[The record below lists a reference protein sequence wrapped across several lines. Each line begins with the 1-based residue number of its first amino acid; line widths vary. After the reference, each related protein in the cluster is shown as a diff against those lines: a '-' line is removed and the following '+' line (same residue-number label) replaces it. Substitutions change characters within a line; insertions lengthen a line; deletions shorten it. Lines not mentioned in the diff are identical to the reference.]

1 MHILPA
7 VVPEGEFPRSEVVAV
22 RLARKVAPLFGVRWE
37 HNPFARTWVCDYA
50 ALTLAEVAR
59 GAPIPSKP
67 GRISVPVGVT
77 GSGGDG
83 PGGDGSAAEPAA
95 GWGWNGRAVWTA
107 PGARAPAV
115 LANATL
121 NRFGPNTK
129 AAVVLTAANRLLQ
142 DATAAVEAVCGDLN
156 GSPAGPQM
164 RLAIWAGLVLEVF
177 RGQPALVV
185 AAIQARAV
193 QRSLTARWGAQVG
206 LGDLGKSAARCE
218 IGAAG
223 VGEQTDPW
231 HPIRFSLIDDTLE
244 LLDLSAAGPIG
255 PDRQADIAAAWCRRL
270 LNMGRPGSGMV
281 WLVEDDDGHRF
292 AHSFQRVGAMVAPFV
307 AEVLDASTR
316 PTDDSAPRL
325 VDPIVAPGSDA
336 TVRARAVATHI
347 AVNYLRYIEE
357 SATDFARLRERTRE
371 AIGHAA
377 KATLD
382 RLGPADPASLLL
394 TGYGEYL
401 QLWDLTQAGG
411 ADAETL
417 RSAAEN
423 LLAGARRTML
433 AWQGGTLDPG
443 AASYLLEIGNV
454 ALAAVRDQVEI
465 PGVDRALARMWR
477 EALSARG
484 VDPDPAAVLDQL
496 NQSQIF
502 HLATYGDFLAS
513 RATTSDLRRA
523 LRILEAVTDIRERVA
538 AGEAAVLPAK
548 FASPRDAHQAA
559 AKVAAGL
566 ARSLP
571 ARERSA
577 RVAAWASAVRHA
589 LAVLADPST
598 EELLARGGSDNAA
611 VRMAAVKIEPAL
623 SHLLDDGLAVDALN
637 ADARIADVR
646 VADAP
651 AVDGELWTPTLRSV
665 ALRLMERAQCRPGNP
680 GGEDKPNAAVARL
693 WARLQAE
700 SDLIRS
706 E

>member
-1 MHILPA
+1 MGGVYTLPA

-50 ALTLAEVAR
+50 ALTLAELAR
-59 GAPIPSKP
+59 GAPMPTKP
-67 GRISVPVGVT
+67 DRVVT
-77 GSGGDG
+77 SIDAAERE
-83 PGGDGSAAEPAA
+83 PGIDENAAEPTT
-95 GWGWNGRAVWTA
+95 GWGWSGRAVCTA
-107 PGARAPAV
+107 PGASAPAV

-129 AAVVLTAANRLLQ
+129 AAVVLTAANRLMQ
-142 DATAAVEAVCGDLN
+142 ESTAAIEAVCGDLN
-156 GSPAGPQM
+156 DSPAGPQM
-164 RLAIWAGLVLEVF
+164 RLAIWAGLVLEAF

-206 LGDLGKSAARCE
+206 LGDLGASAARCE

-223 VGEQTDPW
+223 IAEQPDPW
-231 HPIRFSLIDDTLE
+231 HPIRFALIDDTLE
-244 LLDLSAAGPIG
+244 LLDLSAAGPTG

-281 WLVEDDDGHRF
+281 WLLEDEQGHRF
-292 AHSFQRVGAMVAPFV
+292 AHSYQRVGAMVAPFV
-307 AEVLDASTR
+307 AEVLDPSTR
-316 PTDDSAPRL
+316 PADESAPWL
-325 VDPIVAPGSDA
+325 MDPIAATLSDA
-336 TVRARAVATHI
+336 TVRARAVATHV

-357 SATDFARLRERTRE
+357 TATDFAALREHTRE
-371 AIGHAA
+371 VIGHAA
-377 KATLD
+377 KATVD

-411 ADAETL
+411 SDAAAL

-423 LLAGARRTML
+423 LLAGQRRTVL
-433 AWQGGTLDPG
+433 ARHASELDPG
-443 AASYLLEIGNV
+443 SASYLLEIANV
-454 ALAAVRDQVEI
+454 ALAAAREQIEI

-484 VDPDPAAVLDQL
+484 VDPDPASVLDRL
-496 NQSQIF
+496 TQSQIF
-502 HLATYGDFLAS
+502 HLATYGDYLS
-513 RATTSDLRRA
+513 GRATASDLRRA

-559 AKVAAGL
+559 ARVAACL

-571 ARERSA
+571 ERERTA
-577 RVAAWASAVRHA
+577 RAAAWASAVRHA

-598 EELLARGGSDNAA
+598 EELLGRSGSDNAA
-611 VRMAAVKIEPAL
+611 VKMAAVKIEPAL
-623 SHLLDDGLAVDALN
+623 SHLMDEDGDLAED
-637 ADARIADVR
+637 R
-646 VADAP
+646 
-651 AVDGELWTPTLRSV
+651 ELWTPLLRSV
-665 ALRLMERAQCRPGNP
+665 ALRLMERAQPRPGRPDSGDNLNP
-680 GGEDKPNAAVARL
+680 AIQELRARL
-693 WARLQAE
+693 AR
-700 SDLIRS
+700 SGGFGV
-706 E
+706 

>member
-1 MHILPA
+1 MPA

-37 HNPFARTWVCDYA
+37 HDPFGRTWVCDYA
-50 ALTLAEVAR
+50 TLTLAELAR
-59 GAPIPSKP
+59 GAPMPSKP
-67 GRISVPVGVT
+67 ERAPSPVGV
-77 GSGGDG
+77 
-83 PGGDGSAAEPAA
+83 PGRAAGIDDSAAETTA
-95 GWGWNGRAVWTA
+95 GWGWSGRAVWTA
-107 PGARAPAV
+107 PGAGAPAV

-129 AAVVLTAANRLLQ
+129 AAAVLTAANRLLQ
-142 DATAAVEAVCGDLN
+142 DATAAVEAVCRDLN
-156 GSPAGPQM
+156 NSPAGPQM

-206 LGDLGKSAARCE
+206 YGDLGQSSARCE

-223 VGEQTDPW
+223 VAEQTDSW
-231 HPIRFSLIDDTLE
+231 HPIRFALIDDTLE
-244 LLDLSAAGPIG
+244 RLDLSAAGPVG
-255 PDRQADIAAAWCRRL
+255 PDRQEDIAAAWCRRL
-270 LNMGRPGSGMV
+270 LNMGRPGSGIV
-281 WLVEDDDGHRF
+281 WLVEDEQGHRF
-292 AHSFQRVGAMVAPFV
+292 AHSYQRVGAMVAPFV

-316 PTDDSAPRL
+316 PVDESAPWL
-325 VDPIVAPGSDA
+325 VDPIAATRSDA
-336 TVRARAVATHI
+336 TVRARAVATHV

-357 SATDFARLRERTRE
+357 KAPDFATLREHTRE
-371 AIGHAA
+371 VIGHAA
-377 KATLD
+377 KATVD

-411 ADAETL
+411 PDPEVL

-423 LLAGARRTML
+423 LLAGLRRTML
-433 AWQGGTLDPG
+433 ARHGGTLDPG

-454 ALAAVRDQVEI
+454 ALAAVREQIEI

-484 VDPDPAAVLDQL
+484 VDPDPAAVLDRL
-496 NQSQIF
+496 TPSQIF
-502 HLATYGDFLAS
+502 HLATYGDYLAG

-559 AKVAAGL
+559 AKVAASL

-571 ARERSA
+571 TRERSA
-577 RVAAWASAVRHA
+577 RAAAWASAVRHA

-598 EELLARGGSDNAA
+598 EELLARSGSDNAA
-611 VRMAAVKIEPAL
+611 VKMAAVKIEPAL
-623 SHLLDDGLAVDALN
+623 SHLMDNEGDLTEE
-637 ADARIADVR
+637 RER
-646 VADAP
+646 
-651 AVDGELWTPTLRSV
+651 WTPHLRSV
-665 ALRLMERAQCRPGNP
+665 ALRLVARAQSRAGRTD
-680 GGEDKPNAAVARL
+680 GGEQGPAAVERL
-693 WARLQAE
+693 WARLDAE
-700 SDLIRS
+700 FETRRAPDPREGERLRR
-706 E
+706 

>member
-1 MHILPA
+1 LTSTVKDVHTLPA
-7 VVPEGEFPRSEVVAV
+7 VVPEGEFPRAEVVAV

-59 GAPIPSKP
+59 GAPMPGKPS
-67 GRISVPVGVT
+67 RIAISADA
-77 GSGGDG
+77 SGPEAGE
-83 PGGDGSAAEPAA
+83 SAAEPAS

-107 PGARAPAV
+107 PGARAPSV

-142 DATAAVEAVCGDLN
+142 DVTAAVETVCGELN
-156 GSPAGPQM
+156 DSAAGPQL

-206 LGDLGKSAARCE
+206 LGDLGESAARCE

-223 VGEQTDPW
+223 VDEQTDPW
-231 HPIRFSLIDDTLE
+231 HPIRFALIDDTLAV
-244 LLDLSAAGPIG
+244 LDLSAAGPIG

-316 PTDDSAPRL
+316 PADDSAPRL
-325 VDPIVAPGSDA
+325 VDPVVAAGSDA
-336 TVRARAVATHI
+336 TVRARAVGTHV

-357 SATDFARLRERTRE
+357 AATDFAGLRERTRE
-371 AIGHAA
+371 VVEHAA
-377 KATLD
+377 KATVD

-411 ADAETL
+411 SDAEAL
-417 RSAAEN
+417 RAAAQN
-423 LLAGARRTML
+423 LQAGARRTVQ
-433 AWQGGTLDPG
+433 AWHGGDLDPG
-443 AASYLLEIGNV
+443 TASYLLEIGNV
-454 ALAAVRDQVEI
+454 ALAAVREQVEI
-465 PGVDRALARMWR
+465 PGIDRALARMWR
-477 EALSARG
+477 ETLSARG
-484 VDPDPAAVLDQL
+484 VDPDPAAVLDRL
-496 NQSQIF
+496 TPAQIF
-502 HLATYGDFLAS
+502 HLATYGDYLAS
-513 RATTSDLRRA
+513 RGTTSDLRRA
-523 LRILEAVTDIRERVA
+523 LRILEAVTQIRERVA

-559 AKVAAGL
+559 AKVAANL

-577 RVAAWASAVRHA
+577 RAAAWASAVRHA

-598 EELLARGGSDNAA
+598 EELLARRGSDNAA

-623 SHLLDDGLAVDALN
+623 SHMLDSTAL
-637 ADARIADVR
+637 VG
-646 VADAP
+646 DAP
-651 AVDGELWTPTLRSV
+651 AGDGEWWTPELRSV
-665 ALRLMERAQCRPGNP
+665 ALRLMQRAQRRPENP
-680 GGEDKPNAAVARL
+680 DDEKTDTAIENLAARL
-693 WARLQAE
+693 GAEVEQARGQLSPSARLC
-700 SDLIRS
+700 
-706 E
+706 